1 MKFKNRKILMIG
13 VLALSILLTTLGS
26 DALAKFNYSKT
37 YAPKGKLTSTRK
49 DEVAREVMYG
59 VWGNGLYRKKSLN
72 RYGYTYRTIQDR
84 VNELIY
90 GKKSKKVKTVKSNK
104 FIKKIKSTK
113 KVKKVAIKKPVVK
126 KTVVKK
132 QVVKKQVVKKPV
144 IKKTVTKKAV
154 VKKPAVKKVV
164 VKKPIVKKSTSNYS
178 GVSKTKSPSLYNL
191 SYLRYHGIVNW
202 NGYKYTYYSQRVL
215 PGQGLRIPGRH
226 INKGGY
232 VADKDGYI
240 VLANDR
246 PKGTVLPTPFGYMGK
261 VYDRGTYG
269 NHIDVYTR

>member
-37 YAPKGKLTSTRK
+37 YAPKGKLTNTRK
-49 DEVAREVMYG
+49 DEVAKEVMYG
-59 VWGNGLYRKKSLN
+59 VWGNGLYRKKSLS
-72 RYGYTYRTIQDR
+72 RYGYAYRTIQDR

-90 GKKSKKVKTVKSNK
+90 GKKPKITKTVKSNK
-104 FIKKIKSTK
+104 FTK
-113 KVKKVAIKKPVVK
+113 KVKKVAKKPVVKKVVIEKPAVKKPVAKKPVAKKQVIKKPVVK
-126 KTVVKK
+126 K
-132 QVVKKQVVKKPV
+132 
-144 IKKTVTKKAV
+144 
-154 VKKPAVKKVV
+154 VV
-164 VKKPIVKKSTSNYS
+164 VKKKPIAKKSTSNYS
-178 GVSKTKSPSLYNL
+178 GVSKTKSPSLYSL

-269 NHIDVYTR
+269 NHIDVYTK

>member
-37 YAPKGKLTSTRK
+37 YAPKGKLTSVRK
-49 DEVAREVMYG
+49 DEVAKEVIYG

-104 FIKKIKSTK
+104 FIKKIKSTE
-113 KVKKVAIKKPVVK
+113 KVKKVVIKKPVVK

-132 QVVKKQVVKKPV
+132 QVVKKTVTKKPVVKKPV
-144 IKKTVTKKAV
+144 
-154 VKKPAVKKVV
+154 VKKVV

-191 SYLRYHGIVNW
+191 SYFRYNGIVNW